1 MDEREIKLAVKN
13 LKIGFKTDGGK
24 VQAVRDIS
32 FDLYKG
38 ETLAI
43 VGESGSGKSVT
54 NRAIMGILAGN
65 AIKDGGEIIYDGQDL
80 MKIPEEQFHKLR
92 GDKISMIFQD
102 PMSSLNPIMRVGKQM
117 TEAMLIKGKI
127 NQRESRKDFNTLLSR
142 LNKAMDEARGADNRE
157 ICEENKLKC
166 KNFNKFEYKHLE
178 LENAYNKAHD
188 ACTETVEEIKDVLF
202 RIEKNAFKDVRGDIR
217 EIAKVGAQAVGE
229 YVVKE
234 RAEELKSLLEELK
247 QAVKEPIPL
256 KIKAFIRKFLNRGEA
271 AQTAGAEDWQA
282 ISEKLKRVQEILSDA
297 EKLTMPN
304 FFAMGYYLT
313 FSEEPLPEMD
323 VPELNKFLRKYLDDK
338 FMLDFIALAKEGVLY
353 SNAKSIE
360 NKKSALSVIDEQ
372 LGVFR
377 QENLDKKSVTEAG
390 KTVVEAVEN
399 AIDKLEIIKDN
410 VLYTFRSSLKAAV
423 NLYFDGIKRNAAEEK
438 RFAKQTAKA
447 ERKAKS
453 GKTLNY
459 KIADKNL
466 VDLDLAKEEIV
477 DCIMR
482 VYDDITSHIERNS
495 SIDFDARVVDII
507 DYLKAKASGVVHK
520 VTRRMAKTQALK
532 LLDEVGI
539 PEARKRYRQYPF
551 EFSGGMRQRI
561 VIAIALSANPDILI
575 CDEPT
580 TALDVTIQSQILE
593 LINKVKVERQLSV
606 IFITH
611 DLGVVANMADRVAVM
626 YAGKIVE
633 IGTADDVFYAP
644 AHPYTWALL
653 SSMPDLETKEKLEAI
668 PGTPPNM
675 IFPPKGDAFAA
686 RNKYALEIDFEQQ
699 PPLFKI
705 SDTHFAATWLLH
717 PDAPKVDPPKAVTDR
732 ISRMKKKSLSEKNGG
747 GEKKSAVADGA
758 KESGES
764 AEPEKK
770 SAKKTGTVKKT
781 AVKEENAKTEK
792 PSAKK
797 PSAGTAKAA
806 GKKAAAG
813 AAKTT
818 AKKTVKKGADDGK
831 AE

>member
-282 ISEKLKRVQEILSDA
+282 ISEA
-297 EKLTMPN
+297 
-304 FFAMGYYLT
+304 
-313 FSEEPLPEMD
+313 
-323 VPELNKFLRKYLDDK
+323 
-338 FMLDFIALAKEGVLY
+338 
-353 SNAKSIE
+353 
-360 NKKSALSVIDEQ
+360 
-372 LGVFR
+372 
-377 QENLDKKSVTEAG
+377 
-390 KTVVEAVEN
+390 
-399 AIDKLEIIKDN
+399 
-410 VLYTFRSSLKAAV
+410 
-423 NLYFDGIKRNAAEEK
+423 
-438 RFAKQTAKA
+438 
-447 ERKAKS
+447 
-453 GKTLNY
+453 
-459 KIADKNL
+459 
-466 VDLDLAKEEIV
+466 
-477 DCIMR
+477 
-482 VYDDITSHIERNS
+482 
-495 SIDFDARVVDII
+495 
-507 DYLKAKASGVVHK
+507 
-520 VTRRMAKTQALK
+520 
-532 LLDEVGI
+532 
-539 PEARKRYRQYPF
+539 
-551 EFSGGMRQRI
+551 
-561 VIAIALSANPDILI
+561 
-575 CDEPT
+575 
-580 TALDVTIQSQILE
+580 
-593 LINKVKVERQLSV
+593 
-606 IFITH
+606 
-611 DLGVVANMADRVAVM
+611 
-626 YAGKIVE
+626 
-633 IGTADDVFYAP
+633 
-644 AHPYTWALL
+644 
-653 SSMPDLETKEKLEAI
+653 
-668 PGTPPNM
+668 
-675 IFPPKGDAFAA
+675 
-686 RNKYALEIDFEQQ
+686 
-699 PPLFKI
+699 
-705 SDTHFAATWLLH
+705 
-717 PDAPKVDPPKAVTDR
+717 
-732 ISRMKKKSLSEKNGG
+732 
-747 GEKKSAVADGA
+747 
-758 KESGES
+758 
-764 AEPEKK
+764 
-770 SAKKTGTVKKT
+770 
-781 AVKEENAKTEK
+781 
-792 PSAKK
+792 
-797 PSAGTAKAA
+797 
-806 GKKAAAG
+806 
-813 AAKTT
+813 
-818 AKKTVKKGADDGK
+818 
-831 AE
+831 

>member
-1 MDEREIKLAVKN
+1 MEEREVKLSVKN
-13 LKIGFKTDGGK
+13 LKIGFKTDAGK

-92 GDKISMIFQD
+92 GDKIAMIFQD

-127 NQRESRKDFNTLLSR
+127 NQRESRRDFNLLMKR
-142 LNKAMDEARGADNRE
+142 LNAAMDAARGADNSE
-157 ICEENKLKC
+157 VCAENKSKC
-166 KNFNKFEYKHLE
+166 NNFDKFEYKHLE

-188 ACTETVEEIKDVLF
+188 AATETIPEIDDVLF
-202 RIEKNAFKDVRGDIR
+202 RIEKNAFKDVRRDID
-217 EIAKVGAQAVGE
+217 EIAKVGALAVEE

-234 RAEELKSLLEELK
+234 RAEELKGLLVELK
-247 QAVKEPIPL
+247 KAVKIPL
-256 KIKAFIRKFLNRGEA
+256 VTKCVNFVRALFNRGEGV
-271 AQTAGAEDWQA
+271 QTAGEENWDE
-282 ISEKLKRVQEILSDA
+282 ISAKLKTVREILSDA
-297 EKLTMPN
+297 ANLPMPN

-313 FSEEPLPEMD
+313 FANEPLPDME
-323 VPELNKFLRKYLDDK
+323 VTELNKFLRKYLDDN
-338 FMLDFIALAKEGVLY
+338 FMLAFIALAKEGVIY
-353 SNAKSIE
+353 SNAHALE
-360 NKKSALSVIDEQ
+360 NKKTALEVIGNNLDA
-372 LGVFR
+372 FKA
-377 QENLDKKSVTEAG
+377 ENLDKKEVVAAAKTIVDATED
-390 KTVVEAVEN
+390 
-399 AIDKLEIIKDN
+399 AIDTLEIIKDN
-410 VLYTFRSSLKAAV
+410 TLYTFRSSLKAAID
-423 NLYFDGIKRNAAEEK
+423 LYFDGIKRNAAEEK
-438 RFAKQTAKA
+438 RFAKQTARAEKKA
-447 ERKAKS
+447 AS

-459 KIADKNL
+459 KVADKNL
-466 VDLDLAKEEIV
+466 VDLDLAKQEIL
-477 DCIMR
+477 DCITR
-482 VYDDITSHIERNS
+482 VVDDIKAQIARNGA
-495 SIDFDARVVDII
+495 IDFDARVVDII

-593 LINKVKVERQLSV
+593 LINRVKVERQLSV

-653 SSMPDLETKEKLEAI
+653 ASMPDLDTKEKLEAI

-686 RNKYALEIDFEQQ
+686 RNKYALEIDFEEQ
-699 PPLFKI
+699 PPMFRI
-705 SDTHFAATWLLH
+705 SDTHYAATWLLH

-732 ISRMKKKSLSEKNGG
+732 ITRMKGLRQKSATSEKPQ
-747 GEKKSAVADGA
+747 EAS
-758 KESGES
+758 
-764 AEPEKK
+764 
-770 SAKKTGTVKKT
+770 VKKT
-781 AVKEENAKTEK
+781 AKKPAAPKKEAVAKSTA
-792 PSAKK
+792 AKK
-797 PSAGTAKAA
+797 P
-806 GKKAAAG
+806 AAAKKETTATKTAPKKP
-813 AAKTT
+813 AAK
-818 AKKTVKKGADDGK
+818 KVKKEDNNG
-831 AE
+831 